1 MEISYTRYRIYRECP
16 WKYKLLFVDGRRIPP
31 NPKSAFGLSVHRA
44 LETWLGAG
52 DDSLDALLDA
62 LRARWQAGG
71 YPDEGAESRWYAKA
85 ERVLTRFHG
94 DEMARRARP
103 IAIEKEFTWPLGKH
117 TVRGMIDRID
127 QGPDGAY
134 ELIDYKTGPV
144 APTLE
149 QLKADLQL
157 RYYALGADRGLGVR
171 VANPDRGQPHRRSP
185 DQHRLRRVGGGGADR
200 RHRAGRRRDRGRTLR
215 IRHAL
220 LPALRLQER
229 LRPCYDRTMNLTARN
244 WLVVAS
250 FAVSAALGLALARGG
265 GAPAAGPSSRLLI
278 GLSLDTLKEER
289 WQRDKTIF
297 EAKAKELGVDLLVQA
312 ANSDDTRQMQDVQAL
327 ISRRVGAIIIA
338 PHNGAAMAKA
348 VDLAHEAGIP
358 VISYDRL
365 ITDAPDLDLYVAFDA
380 VRIGEMQAQAL
391 ITKLKGR
398 RPVRLVRI
406 QGAKSDHNSFLLKEG
421 QDRILSPLI
430 AKGEVK
436 VVHEDWAQDWK
447 PENAKKIMNA
457 ALTTR
462 GHDIDAVL
470 CANDGTAGGAIQALD
485 EEGMADKVVVVGQ
498 DAELV
503 ACQRVAA
510 GTQAATIYKPTI
522 IEVTAALEAAI
533 KMAKGRPVV
542 ARDEMD
548 NGKAKIPTILKDTIA
563 VTRENL
569 LATVVKDGYHS
580 YDDVYKGVPADQRP
594 KRP

>member
-1 MEISYTRYRIYRECP
+1 
-16 WKYKLLFVDGRRIPP
+16 
-31 NPKSAFGLSVHRA
+31 
-44 LETWLGAG
+44 
-52 DDSLDALLDA
+52 
-62 LRARWQAGG
+62 
-71 YPDEGAESRWYAKA
+71 
-85 ERVLTRFHG
+85 
-94 DEMARRARP
+94 
-103 IAIEKEFTWPLGKH
+103 
-117 TVRGMIDRID
+117 
-127 QGPDGAY
+127 
-134 ELIDYKTGPV
+134 
-144 APTLE
+144 
-149 QLKADLQL
+149 
-157 RYYALGADRGLGVR
+157 
-171 VANPDRGQPHRRSP
+171 
-185 DQHRLRRVGGGGADR
+185 
-200 RHRAGRRRDRGRTLR
+200 
-215 IRHAL
+215 
-220 LPALRLQER
+220 
-229 LRPCYDRTMNLTARN
+229 MNLTARN

-250 FAVSAALGLALARGG
+250 FVVSAAVGLALRGG
-265 GAPAAGPSSRLLI
+265 GGPAAGPSSRPLI

-297 EAKAKELGVDLLVQA
+297 EAKAKELGVDLLIQA

-327 ISRRVGAIIIA
+327 ISRKVGAIIIA

-391 ITKLKGR
+391 LSKLKGR
-398 RPVRLVRI
+398 RTIRLVRI

-430 AKGEVK
+430 AKGEIK

-470 CANDGTAGGAIQALD
+470 CANDGTAGGAIQALN

-510 GTQAATIYKPTI
+510 GTQAATIYKPTV

-533 KMAKGRPVV
+533 KMAKGRAVV

-569 LATVVKDGYHS
+569 LDTVVKDGYHS

>member
-1 MEISYTRYRIYRECP
+1 
-16 WKYKLLFVDGRRIPP
+16 
-31 NPKSAFGLSVHRA
+31 
-44 LETWLGAG
+44 
-52 DDSLDALLDA
+52 
-62 LRARWQAGG
+62 
-71 YPDEGAESRWYAKA
+71 
-85 ERVLTRFHG
+85 
-94 DEMARRARP
+94 
-103 IAIEKEFTWPLGKH
+103 
-117 TVRGMIDRID
+117 
-127 QGPDGAY
+127 
-134 ELIDYKTGPV
+134 
-144 APTLE
+144 
-149 QLKADLQL
+149 
-157 RYYALGADRGLGVR
+157 
-171 VANPDRGQPHRRSP
+171 
-185 DQHRLRRVGGGGADR
+185 
-200 RHRAGRRRDRGRTLR
+200 
-215 IRHAL
+215 
-220 LPALRLQER
+220 
-229 LRPCYDRTMNLTARN
+229 MNLTARN

-250 FAVSAALGLALARGG
+250 LLVSAALGLTLARGG
-265 GAPAAGPSSRLLI
+265 RGPAAAAPSARPLI

-289 WQRDKTIF
+289 WQRDKATF
-297 EAKAKELGVDLLVQA
+297 EAKAAEMGADLLIQA

-327 ISRRVGAIIIA
+327 ISRGVGAIIIA

-348 VDLAHEAGIP
+348 VDLAHEAHIP

-391 ITKLKGR
+391 IAKLKGR

-421 QDRILSPLI
+421 QDKILAPLI

-470 CANDGTAGGAIQALD
+470 CANDGTAGGAIQALT

-503 ACQRVAA
+503 ACQRVAS
-510 GTQAATIYKPTI
+510 GSQAATIYKPTV
-522 IEVTAALEAAI
+522 IEVTAALDAAI
-533 KMAKGRPVV
+533 KLAKGRPVV

-569 LATVVKDGYHS
+569 MDTVVKDGYHS
-580 YDDVYKGVPADQRP
+580 YDDVYMGVPADRRP